1 MSELFKHANNK
12 ALTANGAETYAS
24 SLDSCVD
31 FFFLAGSS
39 RGKDISAPF
48 IKAMYQD
55 KDVALR
61 ILQWLRDVRGGA
73 GERKQFRDLLHLMIT
88 DDMPQEAIVAVIHKI
103 PELGRWDD
111 LHGLFGTKYEFQAL
125 HLILTALKAG
135 NALCAKWTPR
145 KGVVFNTIRKL
156 LKVTPKQL
164 RKTLVNMS
172 NTVEQKMCAKLWNEI
187 EFGKL
192 PSIAASRYS
201 NAFARN
207 SVNYAEYKAGL
218 ESGEEK
224 INAGAIFPHDIVT
237 NVMRGQSDIAD
248 AQWKA
253 LPDYLDGTT
262 ENILPVVDVSGS
274 MSCPVGDGFGATTC
288 IQVAISLGIYLA
300 ERNKGVFKDKFIT
313 FSNNPTFE
321 EIKGSNLAE
330 RVHNLKHAEWGF
342 STDLQAVFRRVLH
355 VAMTNELHKREMPS
369 TIIILSDMEFNSACR
384 TTNLEAVKVQYAAVG
399 YTMPKLVFWNL
410 HGRAGNSP
418 ARASD
423 GNTALVSG
431 FSPAIMKSVLS
442 GEDFTPK
449 GIMLETVMVD
459 RYAL

>member
-1 MSELFKHANNK
+1 MSELFKHANNR

-24 SLDSCVD
+24 SLDACVD

-61 ILQWLRDVRGGA
+61 ILQWMRDVRGGA

-88 DDMPQEAIVAVIHKI
+88 DDMPQEAVVAVIHKI

-192 PSIAASRYS
+192 PSIASSRYS

-253 LPDYLDGTT
+253 LPDYLEGTT

-274 MSCPVGDGFGATTC
+274 MCCPVGGESNVTC
-288 IQVAISLGIYLA
+288 MQAAISLGIYLA

-313 FSNNPTFE
+313 FSESPAFQ
-321 EIKGSNLAE
+321 EIKGSNLKE
-330 RVHNLKHAEWGF
+330 RVHNLERADWGF
-342 STDLQAVFRRVLH
+342 STNLQEVFKTVLKVAVS
-355 VAMTNELHKREMPS
+355 NELHMREMPS
-369 TIIILSDMEFNSACR
+369 TILILSDMEFNSACHS
-384 TTNLEAVKVQYAAVG
+384 TNLEVIKARYERAG
-399 YTMPKLVFWNL
+399 YTIPKLVFWNL
-410 HGRAGNSP
+410 RGRVGNSP
-418 ARASD
+418 ARANEE
-423 GNTALVSG
+423 NTALVSG

-442 GEDFTPK
+442 GEDFTPR

-459 RYAL
+459 RYAI